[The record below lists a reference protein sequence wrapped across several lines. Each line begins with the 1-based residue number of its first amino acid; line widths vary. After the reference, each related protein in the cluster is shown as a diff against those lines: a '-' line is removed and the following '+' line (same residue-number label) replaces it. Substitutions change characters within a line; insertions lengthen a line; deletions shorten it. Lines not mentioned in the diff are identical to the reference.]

1 MRRTFSFEAPG
12 VVAEVMVVEGDVV
25 KTGQPL
31 MRQESRMDEAELEVR
46 KIDADSV
53 VEIEAAQKEYDL
65 RKLQYERKKEG
76 AADGMTGYSQQEV
89 EEAKITMELAL
100 LKIQEA
106 TQKKTQAQ
114 AVLKRQQTKVD
125 LMKLTSQIDGVVEKI
140 SVDAG
145 EMADPQK
152 PEGAISVVKNDPLWV
167 EIPLLET
174 WQVAKL
180 KVGQE
185 LDVRYTIDSADQ
197 WQKAKIIFISP
208 VADSRSASQAVRLE
222 LPNPNKRYSGLEM
235 QVKLPA
241 ELAKPTSGS
250 TAAGN

>member
-1 MRRTFSFEAPG
+1 MRRTFSFEGPG
-12 VVAEVMVVEGDVV
+12 VVAEVMVVEGDIVNA
-25 KTGQPL
+25 GQPL

-46 KIDADSV
+46 KIDAESM
-53 VEIEAAQKEYDL
+53 VEIEAAQKEFDL
-65 RKLQYERKKEG
+65 RKVQYERKLG
-76 AADGMTGYSQQEV
+76 AGDVGYSPQEV
-89 EEAKITMELAL
+89 EEARITMELAK

-106 TQKKTQAQ
+106 NQKKTQAQ

-125 LMKLTSQIDGVVEKI
+125 LMKLSSQIDGVVEKI
-140 SVDAG
+140 SVDSG

-180 KVGQE
+180 KLGQE
-185 LDVRYTIDSADQ
+185 LDVRYTIDPADQ

-241 ELAKPTSGS
+241 ELAKPVTGS